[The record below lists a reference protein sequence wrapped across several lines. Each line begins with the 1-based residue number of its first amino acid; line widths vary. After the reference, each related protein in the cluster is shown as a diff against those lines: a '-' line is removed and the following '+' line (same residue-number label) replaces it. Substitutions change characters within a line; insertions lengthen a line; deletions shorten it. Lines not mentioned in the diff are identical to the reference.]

1 MSSRRSHRSEGELA
15 ARAELRRRTRRVGLF
30 YLVLSPIAAV
40 AFALMFRVWFGVL
53 CGALSLAIG
62 LYFAFAYLP
71 FAGWLRRREQSR
83 SR

>member
-1 MSSRRSHRSEGELA
+1 
-15 ARAELRRRTRRVGLF
+15 
-30 YLVLSPIAAV
+30 VLSPIAAV